1 MLNIPCRF
9 YSRAVWDTI
18 HYRTQHIQLSDA
30 WYQLKRGDATISDYT
45 GLMLKKLAWLLKPKL
60 VYEVGTY
67 TGRSATAIMEGMDG
81 GHIHTC
87 DATNDLFTNRGIIQF
102 HRMMSTEMFNS
113 LTEKADFIFLDG
125 RLPADDLPH
134 IMRLSHPETVIA
146 FDDFEV
152 IEKGVANAMLLAG
165 MGKLIVVPEPGQ
177 TLALML
183 PKISLSRQ

>member
-1 MLNIPCRF
+1 MINVPCRF
-9 YSRAVWDTI
+9 YSEAVWKTI
-18 HYRTQHIQLSDA
+18 HYRTKGVELSPA

-45 GLMLKKLAWLLKPKL
+45 GRMLKKLAHLFKPKL

-67 TGRSATAIMEGMDG
+67 TGRSASAMMEGMDG

-87 DATNDLFTNRGIIQF
+87 DATHDLFQSQGIIQF
-102 HRMMSTEMFNS
+102 FRGMSTEMFNS
-113 LTEKADFIFLDG
+113 PHEKADFIFLDG

-134 IMRLSHPETVIA
+134 IMRLSHPDTVIA

-152 IEKGVANAMLLAG
+152 IEKGIANAMLLQG
-165 MGKLIVVPEPGQ
+165 LGKLIVVPEPGE

-183 PKISLSRQ
+183 PKIGLSRQ